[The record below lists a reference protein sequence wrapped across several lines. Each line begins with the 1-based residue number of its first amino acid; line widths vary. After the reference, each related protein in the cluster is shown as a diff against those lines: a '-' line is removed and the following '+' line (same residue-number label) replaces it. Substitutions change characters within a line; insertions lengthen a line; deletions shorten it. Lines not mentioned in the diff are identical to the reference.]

1 MIMANV
7 ESMDVIESM
16 LKFTPDVTTH
26 SHILSIKE
34 INSLKLVHEDY
45 VVRTWGRVI
54 VHDIQRQLATLMDTS
69 GEKLIVSTEKIEP
82 FYFALGSYYQFIG
95 EMVKKDECSLILVP
109 QVVTCI
115 NDLDIDSFKNMLKI
129 RRNFINQNS
138 L

>member
-1 MIMANV
+1 
-7 ESMDVIESM
+7 
-16 LKFTPDVTTH
+16 
-26 SHILSIKE
+26 
-34 INSLKLVHEDY
+34 
-45 VVRTWGRVI
+45 
-54 VHDIQRQLATLMDTS
+54 MDTS

-95 EMVKKDECSLILVP
+95 EMVKNDECSLILVP